1 MSRALV
7 DDAVVEGRSREKLL
21 DFSPLL
27 TTESMRARLAQKIP
41 FFMYHLSYC
50 ESIDPVMKESYKF

>member
-27 TTESMRARLAQKIP
+27 TTESMKARLAQKIP
-41 FFMYHLSYC
+41 LCTISLIV
-50 ESIDPVMKESYKF
+50 SQLI